1 MHLTS
6 SHSNQGFRKVTVMT
20 MGKYKVREGKVWR
33 IMHMPKHEIKST
45 QLKELVVEMNRKEIN
60 FRSISKEESDM
71 ATDWMWKDSVS
82 EGQQ

>member
-1 MHLTS
+1 
-6 SHSNQGFRKVTVMT
+6 
-20 MGKYKVREGKVWR
+20 
-33 IMHMPKHEIKST
+33 MPKHKIKST
-45 QLKELVVEMNRKEIN
+45 RLKELVVEMNRKDIN